1 MIDPTPLPPTTLGVG
16 ALLLSDETFLRTA
29 VDEAIAALT
38 RGRDDRRHPREV
50 RVPGDS
56 RALMPSAPN
65 SGPAIRVE
73 AVSKRYGRTLA
84 LDEVSFE
91 VRDRELFALLGP
103 NGAGKTTLLHIL
115 CTILRPDSGV
125 ALIGGFDVVRQPLA
139 ARRRL
144 GIVFQE
150 PSLDDR
156 LTVRENLDLH
166 GLVFGVPRKLRR
178 QRIEEMLALVELTDW
193 ADKPA
198 RTLSSGMKRRLE
210 IARALIHDSEIML
223 LDEPT
228 VGLDAQT
235 RERIWSYIRR
245 LRDERQITVL
255 VTTHY
260 IEEVEGCDRVCIIDH
275 GKVLAL
281 DTPEALK
288 RDHGQQLLR
297 IVPKGDADRAGN
309 PDALRR
315 TGWRARR
322 ARPSCS
328 PRTTPSSRP
337 CSPSSARRIRSLAVE
352 VPSLETVFLSLTGRE
367 LRDQAAGARERTLAF
382 GKRGGEHT
390 R

>member
-1 MIDPTPLPPTTLGVG
+1 MK
-16 ALLLSDETFLRTA
+16 SDIATSGS
-29 VDEAIAALT
+29 AIT
-38 RGRDDRRHPREV
+38 
-50 RVPGDS
+50 
-56 RALMPSAPN
+56 
-65 SGPAIRVE
+65 VE

-84 LDEVSFE
+84 LDEISFN
-91 VRDRELFALLGP
+91 VRERELFALLGP

-125 ALIGGFDVVRQPLA
+125 ARISGFDVVKQPLA

-156 LTVRENLDLH
+156 LTVHENLDLH
-166 GLVFGVPRKLRR
+166 GLVFGVPRRLRR

-193 ADKPA
+193 ADKTA

-235 RERIWSYIRR
+235 RDRIWSYIRR
-245 LRDERQITVL
+245 LRKDRDITVL

-260 IEEVEGCDRVCIIDH
+260 IEEVETCDRVCVVDH

-288 RDHGQQLLR
+288 RDHGQQYLR
-297 IVPKGDADRAGN
+297 ITPRGDADRHDILTRFADRVVGE
-309 PDALRR
+309 PGKVGETILLVSDEAFVETVLAEYG
-315 TGWRARR
+315 T
-322 ARPSCS
+322 
-328 PRTTPSSRP
+328 
-337 CSPSSARRIRSLAVE
+337 RIRSLANE
-352 VPSLETVFLSLTGRE
+352 APSLETVFLSLTGKE
-367 LRDQAAGARERTLAF
+367 LRDQAAGQRERTRAF

>member
-1 MIDPTPLPPTTLGVG
+1 MTTELLGAEP
-16 ALLLSDETFLRTA
+16 AL
-29 VDEAIAALT
+29 
-38 RGRDDRRHPREV
+38 
-50 RVPGDS
+50 
-56 RALMPSAPN
+56 
-65 SGPAIRVE
+65 RVE
-73 AVSKRYGRTLA
+73 GVSKRYGRTLA
-84 LDEVSFE
+84 LDQISFE
-91 VRDRELFALLGP
+91 VRTREQFALLGP

-115 CTILRPDSGV
+115 STILRPDSGV
-125 ALIGGFDVVRQPLA
+125 ALIGGFNVVRQPLE

-156 LTVRENLDLH
+156 LTVRENLELH

-178 QRIEEMLALVELTDW
+178 QRIDSMLALVELTEW
-193 ADKPA
+193 ADRPA
-198 RTLSSGMKRRLE
+198 QTLSSGMKRRLE
-210 IARALIHDSEIML
+210 IARALIHDSEILL

-245 LRDERQITVL
+245 LREERQITVL
-255 VTTHY
+255 MTTHY

-297 IVPKGDADRAGN
+297 ITPRSDADREAILERHGGRLVAQ
-309 PDALRR
+309 PGDLGETILLASDDAFVEAFLAEN
-315 TGWRARR
+315 GG
-322 ARPSCS
+322 
-328 PRTTPSSRP
+328 
-337 CSPSSARRIRSLAVE
+337 RIRTLAVE

-367 LRDQAAGARERTLAF
+367 IRNQPAGARERTLAF
-382 GKRGGEHT
+382 GRRGGEHT

>member
-1 MIDPTPLPPTTLGVG
+1 
-16 ALLLSDETFLRTA
+16 
-29 VDEAIAALT
+29 
-38 RGRDDRRHPREV
+38 
-50 RVPGDS
+50 
-56 RALMPSAPN
+56 MPSAPN
-65 SGPAIRVE
+65 SGTVIRVD

-84 LDEVSFE
+84 LDGVSFE
-91 VRDRELFALLGP
+91 VRDNELFALLGP

-125 ALIGGFDVVRQPLA
+125 AVIGGFDVVKQPLA

-156 LTVRENLDLH
+156 LTVHENLNLH

-178 QRIEEMLALVELTDW
+178 QRIEEMLTLVELTEW

-198 RTLSSGMKRRLE
+198 RSLSSGMKRRLE
-210 IARALIHDSEIML
+210 IARALIHDSEILL

-235 RERIWSYIRR
+235 RDRIWSYIRR
-245 LRDERQITVL
+245 LRDERQITLL

-260 IEEVEGCDRVCIIDH
+260 IEEVEGCDRVCVVDH
-275 GKVLAL
+275 GKVIAL

-297 IVPKGDADRAGN
+297 IVPKDDGDRQEILTRYADRLAGEAGKAGEGGRDH
-309 PDALRR
+309 PALLGRR
-315 TGWRARR
+315 FRRGLAR
-322 ARPSCS
+322 
-328 PRTTPSSRP
+328 
-337 CSPSSARRIRSLAVE
+337 
-352 VPSLETVFLSLTGRE
+352 
-367 LRDQAAGARERTLAF
+367 
-382 GKRGGEHT
+382 
-390 R
+390 

>member
-1 MIDPTPLPPTTLGVG
+1 
-16 ALLLSDETFLRTA
+16 
-29 VDEAIAALT
+29 
-38 RGRDDRRHPREV
+38 
-50 RVPGDS
+50 
-56 RALMPSAPN
+56 MPCAPN
-65 SGPAIRVE
+65 SGTVIRVD
-73 AVSKRYGRTLA
+73 ALSKRYGRTLA
-84 LDEVSFE
+84 LDGVSFE
-91 VRDRELFALLGP
+91 IRHNELFALLGP

-125 ALIGGFDVVRQPLA
+125 ALIGGFDVVKQPLA

-156 LTVRENLDLH
+156 LTVHENLNLH

-178 QRIEEMLALVELTDW
+178 QRIEEMLTLVELTEW
-193 ADKPA
+193 ADKPT

-210 IARALIHDSEIML
+210 IARALVHDSEILL

-228 VGLDAQT
+228 VGLDALT
-235 RERIWSYIRR
+235 RDRIWSYIRR

-260 IEEVEGCDRVCIIDH
+260 IEEVEGCDRVCVVDH
-275 GKVLAL
+275 GKVIAL

-297 IVPKGDADRAGN
+297 IVPKDDGDRQEILTRYADRLVGEAGKAGETILLSSD
-309 PDALRR
+309 DAFVEALLAEF
-315 TGWRARR
+315 GG
-322 ARPSCS
+322 
-328 PRTTPSSRP
+328 
-337 CSPSSARRIRSLAVE
+337 RIRSLAIE

-367 LRDQAAGARERTLAF
+367 FRDQAAGARERTLAF

>member
-1 MIDPTPLPPTTLGVG
+1 MAE
-16 ALLLSDETFLRTA
+16 ALK
-29 VDEAIAALT
+29 
-38 RGRDDRRHPREV
+38 
-50 RVPGDS
+50 
-56 RALMPSAPN
+56 
-65 SGPAIRVE
+65 SGPAICVD

-84 LDEVSFE
+84 LDAVSFE

-156 LTVRENLDLH
+156 LTVRENLNLH

-178 QRIEEMLALVELTDW
+178 QRIDEMLALVELTAW
-193 ADKPA
+193 VDKPA

-235 RERIWSYIRR
+235 RDRIWSYIRR
-245 LRDERQITVL
+245 LRHERQITVL

-260 IEEVEGCDRVCIIDH
+260 IDEVEGCDRVCIIDN

-281 DTPEALK
+281 DAPEALK

-297 IVPKGDADRAGN
+297 IVPKGDGDRQEILTRFADRLAGQAGASILLTSD
-309 PDALRR
+309 DAFAEAMLAEY
-315 TGWRARR
+315 G
-322 ARPSCS
+322 S
-328 PRTTPSSRP
+328 
-337 CSPSSARRIRSLAVE
+337 RIRSLAIE

-382 GKRGGEHT
+382 GKHGGEHT

>member
-1 MIDPTPLPPTTLGVG
+1 MQGTP
-16 ALLLSDETFLRTA
+16 S
-29 VDEAIAALT
+29 
-38 RGRDDRRHPREV
+38 
-50 RVPGDS
+50 
-56 RALMPSAPN
+56 
-65 SGPAIRVE
+65 SGPAIRVD

-84 LDEVSFE
+84 LDEISFE
-91 VRDRELFALLGP
+91 VRSRELFALLGP

-125 ALIGGFDVVRQPLA
+125 ALVGGFDVVKQPLA
-139 ARRRL
+139 ARSRL

-156 LTVRENLDLH
+156 LTVHENLDLH

-178 QRIEEMLALVELTDW
+178 ERIEEMLALVELTDW
-193 ADKPA
+193 ADAPA

-210 IARALIHDSEIML
+210 VARALVHDSQVLM

-235 RERIWSYIRR
+235 RDRIWSYIHR
-245 LRDERQITVL
+245 LRQERQITVL

-260 IEEVEGCDRVCIIDH
+260 IEEVEGCDRVCIVDH

-288 RDHGQQLLR
+288 RDHGRQVLR
-297 IVPKGDADRAGN
+297 IVPKADDVRQEIMARFADRLAGN
-309 PDALRR
+309 AGEAVLLTADDPFVEAML
-315 TGWRARR
+315 GEYG
-322 ARPSCS
+322 
-328 PRTTPSSRP
+328 SRM
-337 CSPSSARRIRSLAVE
+337 RSLAIE

-367 LRDQAAGARERTLAF
+367 LRDQAAGVRERTLAF